1 MSGILVTK
9 ATGTTGRHVVTG
21 LAKRAVTVKAG
32 SRNPSFAAQENIVPL
47 AFDWENRSTWAPALD
62 GTDAIYLVKPESD
75 EVTHIVKDFTRLAE
89 TSGATKIVLLSEIAA
104 ETRADDAHERQVE
117 RVVEQSNLDYAI
129 LRPNWFM
136 QDFIDDRFFGNLIR
150 EDGVI
155 VMTTAGAATS
165 WIDARD
171 IADVAVELLLGEAC
185 GRQAL
190 TLTGPDALTLDQL
203 ADRVSAVAG
212 AVVRPV
218 EETTEAAE
226 ARLRSAGAPEQF
238 IEYFSDIGRSII
250 KGDTALVT
258 DVVAS
263 ITGHPPHSLDE
274 FLVEHASLLRRA
286 EGV

>member
-62 GTDAIYLVKPESD
+62 GTDAIYLVK
-75 EVTHIVKDFTRLAE
+75 DFTRLAE

-117 RVVEQSNLDYAI
+117 RVIEQSNLDYAI

-263 ITGHPPHSLDE
+263 ITGHPPRSLDE
-274 FLVEHASLLRRA
+274 FLAEHASLLRRA